1 MSSVFSQI
9 LRDSRVSGIKTIL
22 LPALA
27 AFMVAVVALLAPL
40 DFTIAALH
48 EKYERNGEAYML
60 IGRGDTRGVYKMNN
74 VAGGVPTWMY
84 DPKEAYGIKVDLDR
98 NVYTF
103 SLLRDV
109 DFVPV
114 SGNIKVRITYPPQT
128 IDLRGLSTAP
138 YGGGYYDG
146 FTSLGRK
153 WVWFGSAH
161 MTHHFV
167 WGRTSYP
174 DFAIPTAAPGT
185 TAGSSGWYFIP
196 NGSIYHSMD
205 NMWDQDENGDG
216 VPDLVPYITRQ
227 GWWNYANG
235 YYWRNHGYNINPTY
249 VYLETQKAKNY
260 DFHLLKWWEG
270 RGAEPL
276 DMGSKA
282 TAQERI
288 INRSRVAGCTDGC
301 FPGAREVNEGA
312 AEQIMKVL
320 VTGLGRPYFYKRT
333 AGELNGQ
340 VFRDGAPYTGNF
352 SGAVYNGSIVG
363 NHNDLTTKFIGVSV
377 KSRTEDYVYLLGE
390 NVIKSWIPSTFGS
403 VDMDIRDIAVSDQW
417 WQAGGIVYVY
427 SDKNGIGEIYM
438 FVRDENKAADKQDP
452 PSRITVDS
460 GIDDIAA
467 DGFGNLYYAKTSL
480 EPADP
485 ANFDNTHV
493 KQVTWDINTEYNFAR
508 AEVVY
513 EQRTTKS
520 VYMMDYYAGFTTSR
534 KGEVVLGTTK
544 WRRSGMIAPYRV
556 GDSLPTNTLAG
567 VDMSRFA
574 WTDSPT
580 KVNDGITINADE
592 IPTELSVIN
601 VATPPQ
607 VVGFTPGKVDIDGV
621 YDVLSTGELV
631 SHNPLGFTFTAG
643 PVYYFAVENAPVFDA
658 NGVNVV
664 SRDLTDISSTH
675 VTGGG
680 YTGGFCSTVIEST
693 MQYYWKITQLG
704 VRMPDGSVQ
713 DIVIFPDLADQQW
726 IDSPIMGLSFS
737 SKGRYK
743 VEVGVKYD
751 WYDYSRLQYGDLM
764 DVRDTVARLNNE
776 WAVAPD
782 GGNTAAFTFDI
793 NDDSADL
800 VAQNAWVLMD
810 SEDPLSHKESYFINE
825 DTPHVF
831 KVIDKPGLP
840 AHEQVVSILSQAEPP
855 DPDDPRYIADTK
867 RWFTPLSITWKLN
880 LKSPVVTENLT
891 AGETLFEAS
900 LPQTSNFRTT
910 IDGSNFSIPSDPYY
924 YDLEVTVRRA
934 YIYKIYAEMALRPGA
949 PPIRRPMPRFKEYE
963 VRASVRILAR
973 DVTPPAVEM
982 TQTRLFATTGD
993 SFPDVGAFAAGLS
1006 LPPAEDGTGRTENS
1020 NVIEVIV
1027 TDNNPFSSAAPIEPI
1042 NGFEST
1048 SSRGHRQANR
1058 LSNFNHE
1065 TSYLFPRNDGTGAVD
1080 QRTVKFPDA
1089 VAADPALSS
1098 RYGFRTAAELT
1109 GYYSCGDSGNGDSRF
1124 TFEKILLTD
1133 PDARKKSAKWKY
1145 TFPVTH
1151 RTFRDLIPDNPDA
1164 GKFPLNYE
1172 GSLNYGVKI
1181 YDTSGHEAGV
1191 SGIIS
1196 VRDNDRP
1203 NCFIVL
1209 ERLRDGISGGDRFRV
1224 FPGNLKADFTVDS
1237 RETPIHYFE
1246 PLAGKD
1252 TETWRDGTDLD
1263 FPSEMKTA
1271 VDGANTFRDS
1281 DGRIPIIDKGERL
1294 GIGCIVIDNIDGNMT
1309 INLFD
1314 ESARNTE
1321 SNKTLSDPDKL
1332 PIFIESWEYEYYDTV
1347 AGVWKPL
1354 STEDSGGVPSGIPA
1368 QGGKLVFTTRATFR
1382 RPGMHR
1388 LIVQVCDRAKDW
1400 DNSRTLVRAASARAN
1415 RRRVEF
1421 EFEVRETVLNVH
1433 TLQSN

>member
-1 MSSVFSQI
+1 MSSALLIS
-9 LRDSRVSGIKTIL
+9 LRRSRQAGHRYPTV
-22 LPALA
+22 A
-27 AFMVAVVALLAPL
+27 AAVVLVAILALSGSL
-40 DFTIAALH
+40 DMASAALN
-48 EKYERNGEAYML
+48 EKYERNGEAYLL
-60 IGRGDTRGVYKMNN
+60 IGKGDTRGVYRMNN
-74 VAGGVPTWMY
+74 LTSGVPTWLY
-84 DPKEAYGIKVDLDR
+84 DPLEAYGLKVDLDR

-103 SLLRDV
+103 SLLRDA

-114 SGNIKVRITYPPQT
+114 SGNIKVRITYPPQV

-138 YGGGYYDG
+138 YGGGYYNG

-167 WGRTSYP
+167 WGQTSYP
-174 DFAIPTAAPGT
+174 DFRAPTAAPGT
-185 TAGSSGWYFIP
+185 IAGRSGWYYIP

-205 NMWDQDENGDG
+205 NMWAQDENGDG
-216 VPDLVPYITRQ
+216 TPDLVPYITRQ

-235 YYWRNHGYNINPTY
+235 YYWRNFGYNVNPTY
-249 VYLETQKAKNY
+249 VYEETQKVKNY
-260 DFHLLKWWEG
+260 DFHLLRWWEG
-270 RGAEPL
+270 RGAIPL

-288 INRSRVAGCTDGC
+288 INRRRVAGCTDGC

-333 AGELNGQ
+333 AGQLNGQ
-340 VFRDGAPYTGNF
+340 VFRDGSPYRGNF
-352 SGAVYNGSIVG
+352 NGTEYNGAIVG

-390 NVIKSWIPSTFGS
+390 NVIKSWIPATFGS

-427 SDKNGIGEIYM
+427 SDKNGLGQIYM

-485 ANFDNTHV
+485 ANFDNSHV
-493 KQVTWDINTEYNFAR
+493 KQVTWDVNTEYSFAR

-520 VYMMDYYAGFTTSR
+520 IYMMDYYAGFATS
-534 KGEVVLGTTK
+534 KTGEVVLGTTK
-544 WRRSGMIAPYRV
+544 WRRSGMISPYRV
-556 GDSLPTNTLAG
+556 GDALPTGTLAG
-567 VDMSRFA
+567 VDMARFA

-580 KVNDGITINADE
+580 KVADGVTVNADE

-607 VVGFTPGKVDIDGV
+607 VVGFTPGRVDIDGV

-631 SHNPLGFTFTAG
+631 AHNPQGFTFRAG

-664 SRDLTDISSTH
+664 SRDLTNISATH
-675 VTGGG
+675 VTAGS
-680 YTGGFCSTVIEST
+680 YVGGFCSTVIEDT
-693 MQYYWKITQLG
+693 MKYYWKITQLG

-713 DIVIFPDLADQQW
+713 DVVIFPDAADQQW

-737 SKGRYK
+737 SKGRYR
-743 VEVGVKYD
+743 VDVSVNYD

-764 DVRDTVARLNNE
+764 DVRDTVARVRSE
-776 WAVAPD
+776 WAVAP
-782 GGNTAAFTFDI
+782 GGGSTATFTFDI
-793 NDDSADL
+793 NDDSSDL

-810 SEDPLSHKESYFINE
+810 SENVSDHRDAYFINE
-825 DTPHVF
+825 DTPHTF
-831 KVIDKPGLP
+831 KVMDKPGLP

-880 LKSPVVTENLT
+880 LKSPVATDNLA

-900 LPQTSNFRTT
+900 LPQTSTFLTT
-910 IDGSNFSIPSDPYY
+910 IDGTNFSIPSDPYY

-934 YIYKIYAEMALRPGA
+934 YVYKIYAEMALRPGA

-963 VRASVRILAR
+963 VRATSRILAR
-973 DVTPPAVEM
+973 DITPPTVEM
-982 TQTRLFATTGD
+982 AQTRLFATTGD
-993 SFPDVGAFAAGLS
+993 AFPNSGAFSAGLS
-1006 LPPAEDGTGRTENS
+1006 LPRNEDGSDRTENS
-1020 NVIEVIV
+1020 DSLEVIV
-1027 TDNNPFSSAAPIEPI
+1027 TDNNPFSSAAAIVPVNP
-1042 NGFEST
+1042 FETTASL
-1048 SSRGHRQANR
+1048 GHRVAAR
-1058 LSNFNHE
+1058 ISNFSHE
-1065 TSYLFPRNDGTGAVD
+1065 TSFLFPRNDGTGEVD
-1080 QRTVKFPDA
+1080 QRTVKFPDS
-1089 VAADPALSS
+1089 VVADPGMSS
-1098 RYGFRTAAELT
+1098 TYGFRTPTVLNN
-1109 GYYSCGDSGNGDSRF
+1109 YYVCTDAGNPESQF
-1124 TFEKILLTD
+1124 TFEKIPLTD
-1133 PDARKKSAKWKY
+1133 PDARKKSIKWKY
-1145 TFPVTH
+1145 LFPVNH
-1151 RTFRDLIPDNPDA
+1151 RTFRDLIPDSPDT

-1172 GSLNYGVKI
+1172 GPLNYGVKA
-1181 YDTSGHEAGV
+1181 YDTSGHVAEVTGT
-1191 SGIIS
+1191 IS

-1209 ERLRDGISGGDRFRV
+1209 ERLRDGISDSERFRV
-1224 FPGNLKADFTVDS
+1224 FPGNIKADFTVDS
-1237 RETPIHYFE
+1237 QATPVHYFE
-1246 PLAGKD
+1246 PVAGKD
-1252 TETWRDGTDLD
+1252 TETWRDGADID
-1263 FPSEMKTA
+1263 FPLAAKEA

-1281 DGRIPIIDKGERL
+1281 TGRIPVIDKGERL
-1294 GIGCIVIDNIDGNMT
+1294 GIGCIVSDNIGGNLT
-1309 INLFD
+1309 IDLFD
-1314 ESARNTE
+1314 ESSRNFE
-1321 SNKTLSDPDKL
+1321 SNKTLADPDKL
-1332 PIFIESWEYEYYDTV
+1332 PVFIESWDYEFFDT
-1347 AGVWKPL
+1347 
-1354 STEDSGGVPSGIPA
+1354 DSGTWVPLPSDAGGAVPSGIPA
-1368 QGGKLVFTTRATFR
+1368 QGGRLVFTTRATFR

-1388 LIVQVCDRAKDW
+1388 LTVVVCDRAKDW
-1400 DNSRTLVRAASARAN
+1400 DNAKSLVMAAPPRAN

-1421 EFEVRETVLNVH
+1421 DFEVRETVLNIH